1 MGLDIA
7 SGHALGVHGKD
18 FFLNVLDD
26 TGLVLFQHLRLKV
39 PLPVSRD
46 RYLHISK
53 AGVQPLAAVAV
64 TAVICVLVLVVVFT
78 VAQLVIQL
86 RFQAILHELGN
97 GLL

>member
-1 MGLDIA
+1 MSWMILVWFFSAPEAQSPPSGLE
-7 SGHALGVHGKD
+7 
-18 FFLNVLDD
+18 
-26 TGLVLFQHLRLKV
+26 
-39 PLPVSRD
+39 D

-53 AGVQPLAAVAV
+53 AGAQPLAAVAV
-64 TAVICVLVLVVVFT
+64 AAVICVLVLVVVFT